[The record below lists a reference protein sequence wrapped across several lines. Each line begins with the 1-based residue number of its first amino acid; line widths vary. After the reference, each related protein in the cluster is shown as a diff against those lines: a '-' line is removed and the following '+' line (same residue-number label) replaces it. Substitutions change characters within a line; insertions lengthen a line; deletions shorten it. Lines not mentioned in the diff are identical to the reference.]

1 MGCVLPAYGSEPPK
15 NWICHT
21 ISGLGGWQWRV
32 PCHQINFG
40 GEGLRYLDSVVSSAA
55 CFAGG
60 QRTIYQQ
67 HSPTNLKHS
76 FQKILPIHCGPSA
89 IHCLDTR
96 LVFGCRTHHW
106 TRRVLHWQP
115 LGQRRLGRPKQ
126 RWDKKLEMICC
137 YQGLVHREGAAQ
149 DHKFWIHQFNYFLRF
164 CCQ

>member
-1 MGCVLPAYGSEPPK
+1 MDRNRQKTGFVIPSLCWEVG
-15 NWICHT
+15 NGVCHAT
-21 ISGLGGWQWRV
+21 K
-32 PCHQINFG
+32 INFG
-40 GEGLRYLDSVVSSAA
+40 GEGLRYLDSVVSLAA
-55 CFAGG
+55 CFAGR
-60 QRTIYQQ
+60 QRY
-67 HSPTNLKHS
+67 HLPTSVTYKPQTFIS
-76 FQKILPIHCGPSA
+76 KKICRSNGWPSA

-106 TRRVLHWQP
+106 TRRVLQWQP

>member
-1 MGCVLPAYGSEPPK
+1 MDRNRQKIGFVIPSLCWEVG
-15 NWICHT
+15 NGVCHAT
-21 ISGLGGWQWRV
+21 K
-32 PCHQINFG
+32 INFRRWRASAIWILWFHR
-40 GEGLRYLDSVVSSAA
+40 LRALQVGSAPFTDISHLQTDPLWA
-55 CFAGG
+55 
-60 QRTIYQQ
+60 
-67 HSPTNLKHS
+67 L
-76 FQKILPIHCGPSA
+76 SA

-126 RWDKKLEMICC
+126 CWEKKLEMICC

-164 CCQ
+164 CCQWACTVPIKV